1 MKRVTNTL
9 IGTVALLSLA
19 SVITVGGTI
28 GAAAESEHGKAVN
41 ADTLKW
47 GPAPPS
53 LPKGAQAAVLS
64 GDPSKPGPFTIRLK
78 FPAGFKVPPH
88 NHPTFEAVTLI
99 SGAVTI
105 GMGDKLDE
113 SKGEKLNP
121 GGFIYLAEKMNHF
134 AIATTGRIVQINSVG
149 PFNVNYVNPADDP
162 RKTQ

>member
-1 MKRVTNTL
+1 MKSVTNTL
-9 IGTVALLSLA
+9 IGTRALLSLIA
-19 SVITVGGTI
+19 MITIGGTFDV
-28 GAAAESEHGKAVN
+28 AAQAEHSKAVN
-41 ADTLKW
+41 PDTLKW

-64 GDPSKPGPFTIRLK
+64 GDPGKPGPFTIRLK
-78 FPAGFKVPPH
+78 FPPGFKVPAH

-99 SGAVTI
+99 SGSVTI

-113 SKGEKLNP
+113 SKGEKLAP
-121 GGFIYLAEKMNHF
+121 GGFIYLAEKTNHF
-134 AIATTGRIVQINSVG
+134 AIANTESIVQINSEG